1 MQFKATNLAE
11 KIRASVS
18 MGHELRTVGQGLE
31 SLDVEDFDLKA
42 EGNGYFALAI
52 PRVPPKSAHLRG
64 GVKNALQSAWHNV
77 TGRSSSD
84 SKLTEGAPG
93 VLRVLFTPEGLLRL
107 EHAGKAKRR
116 SDSAGVPNLKK
127 LAQVLRMVGERLDT
141 KSGRLLKVSKR
152 GDRIAFEY
160 ATASNGCHTEEW
172 KLSELYELWLKAS
185 KQRQEWADILE
196 RKVDAK
202 PVRSK

>member
-1 MQFKATNLAE
+1 MQFKANNLAE
-11 KIRASVS
+11 KIRTSVS
-18 MGHELRTVGQGLE
+18 MRQELRTIGQALE

-42 EGNGYFALAI
+42 EGEGYFALATAKTGEA
-52 PRVPPKSAHLRG
+52 RA
-64 GVKNALQSAWHNV
+64 GVKNALKSAWRNV
-77 TGRSSSD
+77 TGRDSSD
-84 SKLTEGAPG
+84 SKLTENAPG

-172 KLSELYELWLKAS
+172 KLSELYVLWLKAS
-185 KQRQEWADILE
+185 KQRQEWIDILE
-196 RKVDAK
+196 RKLDAK